1 MELRRLLVK
10 LVRFSLGLLLV
21 VTLGLFVFFSKEPQN
36 VLVCAEAGKLGEEAW
51 RECVDYYINA
61 GFTLDQ
67 INGKAPLPES
77 SR

>member
-1 MELRRLLVK
+1 MEKHRFFVK
-10 LVRFSLGLLLV
+10 LVRFSLGLLVV

-36 VLVCAEAGKLGEEAW
+36 VLMCAEAGKLGEEAW

-61 GFTLDQ
+61 GFTLNQ